1 MAMKMIALT
10 LRPTTNEMDVKI
22 NRDVVTAQVQVILES
37 DITLGH
43 YFDFIRLVDI
53 LHEFSLLPVG
63 LSTLGVHDTSDIC
76 LNTVYLLRNK
86 QDSKRNKTWSLDGC
100 EIVFELSTRGTV
112 HLDNWYLGLPEQAMA
127 CSYHPLDY
135 GWTPLS
141 QDPC

>member
-1 MAMKMIALT
+1 MIALT

-86 QDSKRNKTWSLDGC
+86 QDSKS
-100 EIVFELSTRGTV
+100 V
-112 HLDNWYLGLPEQAMA
+112 
-127 CSYHPLDY
+127 
-135 GWTPLS
+135 
-141 QDPC
+141 